1 MSKKYKH
8 LTKIQDLKNIPSRV
22 LKFKRSKWSKLKNI
36 LVKNNPI
43 LTKNTSSVEAT
54 VSQQV
59 NTFVRA
65 PLGSNIDSHKFLSEN
80 SFNLPFKPKLKIF
93 DKFKIFANKGRFL
106 FLSNLSKDKVQSKL
120 KLRYLLN
127 QPSLITKQ
135 KCKDKDFYIKNIY
148 QNSFCISGILCSY
161 YFFTRFTEIKNKF
174 KEGSILRNNKKHA
187 YYGTLKRGDII
198 KVNGKV
204 LDLKKNM
211 KSSVSNYMLPSHIEG
226 DIYSQTIVL
235 IKDSSMTSQEDYH
248 LLSSEYINFQK
259 I

>member
-1 MSKKYKH
+1 MAKKYKH

-22 LKFKRSKWSKLKNI
+22 LKFKKSKWSKLKNI
-36 LVKNNPI
+36 LVKNTSS
-43 LTKNTSSVEAT
+43 LTKNTSNVET
-54 VSQQV
+54 IVPQQANV
-59 NTFVRA
+59 LLRS
-65 PLGSNIDSHKFLSEN
+65 PLGSNLNFYNLQFEN
-80 SFNLPFKPKLKIF
+80 NFNLQPRSKLKIF

-106 FLSNLSKDKVQSKL
+106 FLSNLSKDKIQSKL

-127 QPSLITKQ
+127 QPNLITKQ
-135 KCKDKDFYIKNIY
+135 KCKDKDLYIKNIY
-148 QNSFCISGILCSY
+148 QNSFCISGVLCSY

-174 KEGSILRNNKKHA
+174 KEGLILRNNKKHA

-204 LDLKKNM
+204 LDLKKNI
-211 KSSVSNYMLPSHIEG
+211 KTSTSNYMLPSHIEG

>member
-22 LKFKRSKWSKLKNI
+22 LKFKKSKWSKLKNI

-43 LTKNTSSVEAT
+43 LTKNTSSVDT
-54 VSQQV
+54 NVSQQV
-59 NTFVRA
+59 NTLVRA
-65 PLGSNIDSHKFLSEN
+65 PLGSNIDFRKFSSEN
-80 SFNLPFKPKLKIF
+80 YFNTHFKSKLKIF
-93 DKFKIFANKGRFL
+93 DKFKICVNKGRFL
-106 FLSNLSKDKVQSKL
+106 YLKNLSKDKIQSKL

-127 QPSLITKQ
+127 QPNLITKQ

-148 QNSFCISGILCSY
+148 QNSFCISGILCSS
-161 YFFTRFTEIKNKF
+161 YFLTRSTEIKNKF
-174 KEGSILRNNKKHA
+174 KEGLILRNNKKHA
-187 YYGTLKRGDII
+187 FYGTLKRGDII
-198 KVNGKV
+198 KVTGKV
-204 LDLKKNM
+204 LDLKKNIKTSM
-211 KSSVSNYMLPSHIEG
+211 SNYMLPSHIEK

-235 IKDSSMTSQEDYH
+235 IKDSSMATQEDYH